1 MVGYARR
8 NFMTPLP
15 RFASWDAFNGHLEEQ
30 CRNRQGN
37 VLRGHRESIG
47 ERFVRDR
54 EALKRPLPAPFD
66 ACDKQGTRVNSLSLV
81 RYRGN
86 DCSVPVAYGHQE
98 VWIRGYVHEVVIG
111 CGAGIIAR
119 HPRSYDRED
128 MVFDPIHYLPLLEH
142 KIGALDQAAPLA
154 GWELPDAFP
163 TLRRLLEARMGKA
176 GKREYVQ
183 VLRLAVSLNIGRTAV
198 GDYINRA
205 RRAGLGWPLAEDLS
219 DEDLERLP
227 FPPPVAVSP
236 DRRSLPD
243 WPVLH
248 RELKR
253 PGVTLSLLWEEYRAV
268 HRDGYGYSRFCELY
282 RAWKGGLAPTMRQSH
297 VAGEKMF
304 VDYAGATLEVI
315 DGLTGEVRAAQI
327 FVATLGAS
335 SYTYA
340 EATWTQALPNWI
352 GSHSRA
358 FAYFGGVAAQ
368 VVPDNLKS
376 GVVKACLYDP
386 EINRTYAGMAAHYD
400 TAIVPARPR
409 KPRDKAKVE
418 VSVQIVERW
427 VLARLRNRRFF
438 SLAELNQAI
447 HERLE
452 DLNGRETKHLGA
464 SRRKLFEALD
474 RPALKPLPAQP
485 YQYAEWKPRR
495 AGLDYHVEIA
505 KHYYSVPHTLAKQKL
520 WARITERTVEI
531 FHKGKRVAAH
541 MRGSGNRRH
550 TTIAEH
556 MPSAHRRYAGWTP
569 ARIRSRA
576 TAVGANTEILVD
588 VIMRNRPHPEQGFR
602 SCIGIL
608 RLAKTYGSERLEA
621 ACERALEIDA
631 TSYSSVASI
640 LKNKL
645 ERRAPRQATDGP
657 AIDHPNIRGPQYF
670 H

>member
-1 MVGYARR
+1 M
-8 NFMTPLP
+8 
-15 RFASWDAFNGHLEEQ
+15 
-30 CRNRQGN
+30 
-37 VLRGHRESIG
+37 
-47 ERFVRDR
+47 
-54 EALKRPLPAPFD
+54 
-66 ACDKQGTRVNSLSLV
+66 
-81 RYRGN
+81 
-86 DCSVPVAYGHQE
+86 
-98 VWIRGYVHEVVIG
+98 
-111 CGAGIIAR
+111 
-119 HPRSYDRED
+119 
-128 MVFDPIHYLPLLEH
+128 
-142 KIGALDQAAPLA
+142 
-154 GWELPDAFP
+154 
-163 TLRRLLEARMGKA
+163 
-176 GKREYVQ
+176 
-183 VLRLAVSLNIGRTAV
+183 
-198 GDYINRA
+198 
-205 RRAGLGWPLAEDLS
+205 
-219 DEDLERLP
+219 
-227 FPPPVAVSP
+227 
-236 DRRSLPD
+236 
-243 WPVLH
+243 
-248 RELKR
+248 
-253 PGVTLSLLWEEYRAV
+253 
-268 HRDGYGYSRFCELY
+268 
-282 RAWKGGLAPTMRQSH
+282 
-297 VAGEKMF
+297 
-304 VDYAGATLEVI
+304 
-315 DGLTGEVRAAQI
+315 
-327 FVATLGAS
+327 
-335 SYTYA
+335 
-340 EATWTQALPNWI
+340 
-352 GSHSRA
+352 
-358 FAYFGGVAAQ
+358 
-368 VVPDNLKS
+368 PDNLKS

-400 TAIVPARPR
+400 TAIVPARLR

-485 YQYAEWKPRR
+485 YQYAEWKQPPRR
-495 AGLDYHVEIA
+495 PRLPCRDRQ
-505 KHYYSVPHTLAKQKL
+505 HYYSVPHTLAKQKL

-588 VIMRNRPHPEQGFR
+588 VIMRTGRTPNRASAPVSASFA
-602 SCIGIL
+602 S
-608 RLAKTYGSERLEA
+608 AKTYGSERLEA

>member
-1 MVGYARR
+1 MPRER
-8 NFMTPLP
+8 LP
-15 RFASWDAFNGHLEEQ
+15 MR
-30 CRNRQGN
+30 
-37 VLRGHRESIG
+37 
-47 ERFVRDR
+47 
-54 EALKRPLPAPFD
+54 
-66 ACDKQGTRVNSLSLV
+66 
-81 RYRGN
+81 
-86 DCSVPVAYGHQE
+86 
-98 VWIRGYVHEVVIG
+98 
-111 CGAGIIAR
+111 
-119 HPRSYDRED
+119 
-128 MVFDPIHYLPLLEH
+128 
-142 KIGALDQAAPLA
+142 KISD
-154 GWELPDAFP
+154 
-163 TLRRLLEARMGKA
+163 
-176 GKREYVQ
+176 
-183 VLRLAVSLNIGRTAV
+183 VLRLHAGGLSKRRIAVSLNIGRTAV

-219 DEDLERLP
+219 DEDLERLL

-268 HRDGYGYSRFCELY
+268 HRDGYGYSQFCELY

-485 YQYAEWKPRR
+485 YQYAEWKQRR

-576 TAVGANTEILVD
+576 TAVEPIPRSWSMSSCATGRTPNRASAPVSASFASPRPTDRNGWRPPANEPWRSTPPPILPSPPSSRTNSSAAHRDRPRTGRRSITPISAARNTFTE
-588 VIMRNRPHPEQGFR
+588 ET
-602 SCIGIL
+602 SCCTIPPSTNSGI
-608 RLAKTYGSERLEA
+608 
-621 ACERALEIDA
+621 
-631 TSYSSVASI
+631 SSSTAW
-640 LKNKL
+640 
-645 ERRAPRQATDGP
+645 RAPS
-657 AIDHPNIRGPQYF
+657 PN
-670 H
+670 